1 MLEVSYVKGDLEVVC
16 NVNINLLFYKNL
28 KFFDD
33 WISIKL
39 INSICVLVNM
49 FIFIKYML
57 KLVYVYVSFFFW

>member
-39 INSICVLVNM
+39 INSICVLVYM
-49 FIFIKYML
+49 FIFIEYML
-57 KLVYVYVSFFFW
+57 KLVYVYVSLFFW

>member
-16 NVNINLLFYKNL
+16 NVNINLLFYKKL

-39 INSICVLVNM
+39 INSICVLVYM
-49 FIFIKYML
+49 FIFIEYML
-57 KLVYVYVSFFFW
+57 KLVYVYVSLFFW